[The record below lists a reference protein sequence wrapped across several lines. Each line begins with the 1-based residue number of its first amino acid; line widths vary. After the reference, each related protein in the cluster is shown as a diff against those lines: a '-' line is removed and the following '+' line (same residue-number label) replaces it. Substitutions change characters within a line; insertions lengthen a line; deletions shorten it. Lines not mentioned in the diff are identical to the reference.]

1 MRAIAAHSGQG
12 SPTGYQCLRARPQAG
27 RGGEELLWTDVL
39 FVTNTVADIVQCGL
53 DERKAL
59 WINRLTD
66 GSFGAGTIRAW
77 KHVQVTSRRHV
88 LDTWRAWLR
97 WSTFLLNLATR
108 RMAGMDPRSVGY

>member
-1 MRAIAAHSGQG
+1 M
-12 SPTGYQCLRARPQAG
+12 
-27 RGGEELLWTDVL
+27 V
-39 FVTNTVADIVQCGL
+39 
-53 DERKAL
+53 
-59 WINRLTD
+59 

-88 LDTWRAWLR
+88 LDTWGAWLR